1 MKKNM
6 TSKKNTSKGLSL
18 YWTLFS
24 STFVLSAFTFGG
36 GFVIV
41 PLMKKKY
48 VEDLKWI
55 EEEEMLNMIAIA
67 QSSPGAIAVN
77 AAIMV
82 GYKMAGILGALI
94 TTFGTVL
101 PPLIILT
108 VVSFFYQ
115 DFSDNRYIGAMLKGM
130 QAGIAAVI
138 VDVVIG
144 LSGDIIKKKQL
155 ISILLMI
162 FVFVAVF
169 FLNVNVGI
177 LILFSGILGGLVL
190 IYRNKGKGRASK

>member
-1 MKKNM
+1 M
-6 TSKKNTSKGLSL
+6 
-18 YWTLFS
+18 
-24 STFVLSAFTFGG
+24 
-36 GFVIV
+36 

-101 PPLIILT
+101 PP
-108 VVSFFYQ
+108 
-115 DFSDNRYIGAMLKGM
+115 
-130 QAGIAAVI
+130 
-138 VDVVIG
+138 
-144 LSGDIIKKKQL
+144 
-155 ISILLMI
+155 
-162 FVFVAVF
+162 
-169 FLNVNVGI
+169 
-177 LILFSGILGGLVL
+177 
-190 IYRNKGKGRASK
+190 

>member
-1 MKKNM
+1 MNKNM

-77 AAIMV
+77 TSIMV
-82 GYKMAGILGALI
+82 GYKMAGVVGAI
-94 TTFGTVL
+94 ISTFGTIL
-101 PPLIILT
+101 PPLLILT
-108 VVSFFYQ
+108 LISFFYRE
-115 DFSDNRYIGAMLKGM
+115 FRDNRYISAMLKGM
-130 QAGIAAVI
+130 QAGIAAIITDVI
-138 VDVVIG
+138 FG
-144 LSGDIIKKKQL
+144 LSKNIIKKKRIL
-155 ISILLMI
+155 SILMMV
-162 FVFVAVF
+162 FAFVAVF
-169 FLNVNVGI
+169 IFSVNVMVVI
-177 LILFSGILGGLVL
+177 LISGLVGAL
-190 IYRNKGKGRASK
+190 ATLYRDKGEGRDGI

>member
-1 MKKNM
+1 M
-6 TSKKNTSKGLSL
+6 

-108 VVSFFYQ
+108 VVSFFIRILVITGISVQ
-115 DFSDNRYIGAMLKGM
+115 CLKEC
-130 QAGIAAVI
+130 
-138 VDVVIG
+138 
-144 LSGDIIKKKQL
+144 
-155 ISILLMI
+155 
-162 FVFVAVF
+162 
-169 FLNVNVGI
+169 
-177 LILFSGILGGLVL
+177 
-190 IYRNKGKGRASK
+190 RRALRQ

>member
-1 MKKNM
+1 MNKNM

-155 ISILLMI
+155 FSILLMI

-190 IYRNKGKGRASK
+190 IYRNKGKVRASK

>member
-1 MKKNM
+1 M

-155 ISILLMI
+155 FSILLMI

-190 IYRNKGKGRASK
+190 IYRNKGKVRASK